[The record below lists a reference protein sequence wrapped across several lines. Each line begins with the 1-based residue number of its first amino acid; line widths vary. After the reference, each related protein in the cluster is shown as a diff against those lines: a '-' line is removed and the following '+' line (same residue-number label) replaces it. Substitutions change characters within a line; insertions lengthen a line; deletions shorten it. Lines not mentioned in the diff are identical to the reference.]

1 MKVLKNLTT
10 KLEPSTASESDVKSR
25 IGLVDVSLRDLRS
38 EVRQMHSFVDRLQDE
53 SEDVKSRLEALTSFI
68 EDMNYEF
75 EDIRFWHKLILSLV
89 MLAIILLASTFV
101 IALVLLAAGSSG
113 PRSRGGRRGAGLKA

>member
-1 MKVLKNLTT
+1 M
-10 KLEPSTASESDVKSR
+10 KLEPATTDVKSR
-25 IGLVDVSLRDLRS
+25 IGLVDASLRDLRN

-68 EDMNYEF
+68 EDMSYEF
-75 EDIRFWHKLILSLV
+75 EDIRFWHKLLLCLV

-101 IALVLLAAGSSG
+101 IVLVLLTA
-113 PRSRGGRRGAGLKA
+113 